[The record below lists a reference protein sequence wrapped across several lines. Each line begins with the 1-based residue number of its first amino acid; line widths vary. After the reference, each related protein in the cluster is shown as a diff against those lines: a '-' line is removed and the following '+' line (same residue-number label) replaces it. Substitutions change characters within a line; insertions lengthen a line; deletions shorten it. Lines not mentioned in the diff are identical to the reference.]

1 MSAQSYSVKD
11 GKTHLVSRIERV
23 FENDEMKGE
32 EPARTP
38 KQIKRRQIV
47 ADDTPLPSVPG
58 RSLKVN
64 VYTAGIERMAWVRNH
79 NASLSAVK
87 CVATDDQLVIDFDV
101 DASQWPPVQQRFPLL
116 VRLFDRNGQY
126 LTHFTT
132 AEGFTVFTKAFETFD
147 SIYQRGM
154 QVGLTDAAKYKCVL
168 LKPKGNRFVYGVNV
182 RDLRDASVVE
192 IGFTERR

>member
-1 MSAQSYSVKD
+1 
-11 GKTHLVSRIERV
+11 
-23 FENDEMKGE
+23 
-32 EPARTP
+32 
-38 KQIKRRQIV
+38 
-47 ADDTPLPSVPG
+47 
-58 RSLKVN
+58 
-64 VYTAGIERMAWVRNH
+64 
-79 NASLSAVK
+79 
-87 CVATDDQLVIDFDV
+87 VIDFDV